1 MADRCDL
8 RRVRYLAEQKIAKI
22 FVRVAPWVM
31 HRPGL
36 AHLSQPDARG
46 FVVRFHGNKFGKSA
60 RKHPSPRPYSL
71 GFYIP
76 IHGPQRVGAVLAGGW
91 ISRRLLR

>member
-8 RRVRYLAEQKIAKI
+8 RRVRYLAEQEIAKI

-31 HRPGL
+31 HCPGL
-36 AHLSQPDARG
+36 AHLSHPDARS
-46 FVVRFHGNKFGKSA
+46 FVVRFHGGKFGKSA
-60 RKHPSPRPYSL
+60 RKHSSLRPDPL
-71 GFYIP
+71 GLCIRIYRS
-76 IHGPQRVGAVLAGGW
+76 QSMGAVLAGGW